1 MVASVIAADP
11 LKSFQHNH
19 RVSTDDL
26 NYVSNGHVGY
36 GRGSAVRTT
45 MPSLT
50 FSPPSFS
57 STASSRTMF
66 KKTWMVLAVGAMS
79 EMSGTYIVATKNT
92 DDLTAAVQLDEQP
105 LVKVLWK

>member
-1 MVASVIAADP
+1 
-11 LKSFQHNH
+11 
-19 RVSTDDL
+19 
-26 NYVSNGHVGY
+26 
-36 GRGSAVRTT
+36 
-45 MPSLT
+45 
-50 FSPPSFS
+50 
-57 STASSRTMF
+57 MF